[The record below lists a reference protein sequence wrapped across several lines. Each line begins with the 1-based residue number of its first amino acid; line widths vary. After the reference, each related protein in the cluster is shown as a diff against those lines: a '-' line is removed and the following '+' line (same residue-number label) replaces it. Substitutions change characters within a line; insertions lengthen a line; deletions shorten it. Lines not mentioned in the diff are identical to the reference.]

1 MWRMATDVGGTFTDL
16 VAVDETSGQVVT
28 AKAPSTPPDFS
39 RGTLEVVARSGIDPG
54 TVATFVH
61 GTTVVINAI
70 TQRRGARVGL
80 ITTRGFRDV
89 LEIGRGNRPDL
100 YNFAFVK
107 PEPLVPRHL
116 RLEVTE
122 RVDPAGRIVTP
133 LAADEVRSAARRL
146 REAGVQAVAIA
157 FLHSYINPAHERAAA
172 RLVQEEWPDVEVCT
186 SSEISR
192 EWREYER
199 TSTAV
204 LNAYVRPVGRRYLEG
219 LEAQLRQRGLGG
231 RAYAM
236 LSGGGLAPF
245 ARAAAAPIHLLESG
259 PVAGV
264 TGAAM
269 LGRLIGR
276 PNIIAFDVGGTTAKA
291 SLVQEGRPSIR
302 TDYRVEATP
311 TWPGYPVQVPV
322 VDIVEVGAGGGSIA
336 WVDPA
341 GAARVG
347 PISAGADPG
356 PVAYGRGGTEPTLA
370 DANLVAG
377 RYNPFNYLGG
387 ELALDVD
394 ASRAAIS
401 ALGRRLG
408 LDRDACTLGILRLAE
423 AVMAKALRLVSLERG
438 LDPRDFTLIAFG
450 GTGPA
455 HAAALAAEL
464 RIPEVVIPRHPA
476 VFSAWGM
483 AMADLRV
490 DRVQTLLAPM
500 EPGAL
505 PLLNGT
511 WRELEREVREALR
524 HEGVRRPVLYRQAAM
539 RYAGQEHTVTV
550 PATAGTWTAVHL
562 QRMVN
567 RFHRAHR
574 HRYGF
579 RLDAP
584 VEVVRL
590 HVTGVVMSERHLPA
604 INVPMA
610 DLPPATLPA
619 VAGAALPAAGGSGA
633 GMRDGR
639 RAGAEAA
646 GGKLPGGVVARGAVP
661 GNVVARGALRGE
673 MASGGAASGGI
684 LGGGSLASAALAEA
698 TLSARLGSRPC
709 LLPGGWRDV
718 PVYDRDRLPPGAR
731 LEGPVLIEEPATV
744 TVVLPGQTVTVDV
757 LGNLWIATGV

>member
-1 MWRMATDVGGTFTDL
+1 MWRVATDVGGTFTDL
-16 VAVDETSGQVVT
+16 VAVNGETGEVVT
-28 AKAPSTPPDFS
+28 AKAPSTPPDFGQ
-39 RGTLEVVARSGIDPG
+39 GTLEVVARSGIDLAS
-54 TVATFVH
+54 VATFVH

-122 RVDPAGRIVTP
+122 RIDATGRVVTP
-133 LAADEVRSAARRL
+133 LAADEVRAAARRL
-146 REAGVQAVAIA
+146 RAAGVEAVAIV
-157 FLHSYINPAHERAAA
+157 FLHSYINPEHERIAA
-172 RLVQEEWPDVEVCT
+172 RLVEEEWPGVEVCT
-186 SSEISR
+186 SADVSR

-204 LNAYVRPVGRRYLEG
+204 LNAYVRPVGRRYLEQ
-219 LEAQLRQRGLGG
+219 LEADLRERGLAG

-269 LGRLIGR
+269 LGRLLGR

-291 SLVQEGRPSIR
+291 SLVRDGRPAIR

-336 WVDPA
+336 WVDPT

-347 PISAGADPG
+347 PLSAGADPG

-377 RYNPFNYLGG
+377 RYNAANYLGG

-394 ASRAAIS
+394 AAAAAIT
-401 ALGRRLG
+401 ALGQRLG

-423 AVMAKALRLVSLERG
+423 AIMAKALRLVSLERG
-438 LDPRDFTLIAFG
+438 LDPRDFTLVAFG

-464 RIPEVVIPRHPA
+464 SIPEVVIPRYPA

-490 DRVQTLLAPM
+490 DRVQTLVVPM
-500 EPGAL
+500 EDASLPAL
-505 PLLNGT
+505 NAT

-524 HEGVRRPVLYRQAAM
+524 HEGVRRPVLYRQASM

-550 PATAGTWTAVHL
+550 PATAGTWTGAHL
-562 QRMVN
+562 RRMIN

-579 RLDAP
+579 RLDTP

-590 HVTGVVMSERHLPA
+590 HVTGVVVSHR
-604 INVPMA
+604 NVPES
-610 DLPPATLPA
+610 LL
-619 VAGAALPAAGGSGA
+619 AGGEGRREAAAGGMTAGSAGSSSGWTA
-633 GMRDGR
+633 
-639 RAGAEAA
+639 
-646 GGKLPGGVVARGAVP
+646 
-661 GNVVARGALRGE
+661 
-673 MASGGAASGGI
+673 
-684 LGGGSLASAALAEA
+684 AALAEA
-698 TLSARLGSRPC
+698 TLAARRGSRAC
-709 LLPGGWRDV
+709 LLASGWHQV
-718 PVYDRDRLPPGAR
+718 PVYDRDQLPPGAR

-744 TVVLPGQTVTVDV
+744 TVVHAGQVVTVDA